1 MVLRKILSRRT
12 LAYASA
18 ATVATTVGGYYYLN
32 SGPSYPV
39 PTVQTRRPPP
49 PWTPP
54 SRKQMLD
61 ALKASSSKSPQS
73 TNQSADANEDPEFDL
88 LIVGGGATG
97 AGVAVDA
104 VTRGLKVALV
114 ERDDFSSGMS
124 VTVVKRLEVICT
136 VCVGHESETE
146 MLLFGALGV
155 WRARL
160 ERRSITPFK
169 CTLLDTS

>member
-1 MVLRKILSRRT
+1 M
-12 LAYASA
+12 AYTS
-18 ATVATTVGGYYYLN
+18 VATLTGAVGGYFYLN

-54 SRKQMLD
+54 SRQHMLN
-61 ALKASSSKSPQS
+61 ALKSSSSKPPQ
-73 TNQSADANEDPEFDL
+73 TATANQDANEDQQFDL

-114 ERDDFSSGMS
+114 ERDDFSSGVS
-124 VTVVKRLEVICT
+124 FVFPAARTGFAVITAAELLRFCGVQSAT
-136 VCVGHESETE
+136 ETLCLKGE
-146 MLLFGALGV
+146 FEP
-155 WRARL
+155 W
-160 ERRSITPFK
+160 ST
-169 CTLLDTS
+169 